1 MGNLVTVVR
10 VFELADYAVVY
21 WKDNGHYPWVAC
33 WTPRYPVDKGN
44 NRPVDWAKMI
54 RANEGREM
62 TISWG
67 QGHYFEKE
75 ESAMKWAI
83 EKEGEAL
90 EWKIADL
97 REQMEKLDKEI
108 IEMERRTV

>member
-10 VFELADYAVVY
+10 VFELADYAVVH
-21 WKDNGHYPWVAC
+21 WKDNGHFQWVAC
-33 WTPRYPVDKGN
+33 WAPRYRDGFSEE
-44 NRPVDWAKMI
+44 WTKMI

-97 REQMEKLDKEI
+97 REQMEKLDREI